1 MQNNVS
7 VISKVEKVLKRM
19 RWKTLEFLGKLE
31 GDNNIETYGVKSV
44 KCPLTVAEMANFENN
59 LMLLIVN
66 NAFQEKLKMISMK

>member
-19 RWKTLEFLGKLE
+19 RWKTLEFLGKLDR
-31 GDNNIETYGVKSV
+31 DNNIETYGVKSV